1 MHIFKTR
8 VSVGSKAFVVAAF
21 ALLSTTASAQES
33 SIHRSM
39 AAGQIKSNSVI
50 PLPEVAQAL
59 PPDWGNQ
66 SAGFVTEITNA
77 QAKTI
82 TDRAF
87 PLMVSKWPFNSVA
100 VCWENPV
107 PATAKEQG
115 WVRDAVERS
124 WQAHSGLQFTG
135 WQQCVQNNNGIR
147 ISVQD
152 VGPYALKL
160 GKYLNALPNG
170 MVLNFTFKN
179 WSPVC
184 AQSEAQRESCIR
196 SIAVHEFG
204 HAIGFAHEQNRPDT
218 PADCDKPPQGPS
230 GDATE
235 LTPWDPSSVMNYCNS
250 VYNNN
255 GNLSQFDVIAV
266 QYIYGLPN

>member
-1 MHIFKTR
+1 MRFAERKC
-8 VSVGSKAFVVAAF
+8 SVRWNTLAITAF

-33 SIHRSM
+33 AILRNM
-39 AAGQIKSNSVI
+39 AAGQIKSNSII
-50 PLPEVAQAL
+50 PLPEAAQAL
-59 PPDWGNQ
+59 PPDWSNQ

-77 QAKTI
+77 QARNI

-100 VCWENPV
+100 VCWENPA
-107 PATAKEQG
+107 PTTAKERG
-115 WVRDAVERS
+115 WVRDAVEKS
-124 WQAHSGLQFTG
+124 WQAHSNLRFTG

-160 GKYLNALPNG
+160 GKYVNGLPSG
-170 MVLNFTFKN
+170 MVLNFTFAN

-184 AQSEAQRESCIR
+184 AQSEDQRQSCIR

-218 PADCDKPPQGPS
+218 PADCDKPPQGTS
-230 GDATE
+230 GDTL

-255 GNLSQFDVIAV
+255 GDLSDFDVIAV
-266 QYIYGLPN
+266 QYIYGHPN